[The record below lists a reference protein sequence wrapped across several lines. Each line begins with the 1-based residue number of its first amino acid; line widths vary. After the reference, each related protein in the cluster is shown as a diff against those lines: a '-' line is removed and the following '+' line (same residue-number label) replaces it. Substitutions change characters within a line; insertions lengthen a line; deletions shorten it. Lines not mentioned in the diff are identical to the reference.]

1 MNKKLIAAVVTGL
14 ALTVV
19 TGTAM
24 AGTASPWVNQRERNQ
39 AHRLYNGIVNGD
51 VNFHEAGKLIRGQV
65 HVRRMEHRFKS
76 DGNLTLGERLR
87 LQNALDRQSARIH
100 WDKHN

>member
-39 AHRLYNGIVNGD
+39 AHRIYNGVVSGHLTY
-51 VNFHEAGKLIRGQV
+51 HEAGELIRGQA
-65 HVRRMEHRFKS
+65 HVRRLEHIYKA
-76 DGNLTLGERLR
+76 DGVLTPYERLR
-87 LQNALDRQSARIH
+87 LQNALDRQSDRIYWH
-100 WDKHN
+100 KHN